1 MSGSYKSGVVQSF
14 INNKNACMQTE
25 IGQIKLRYDN
35 MVPSFTLV
43 SRYISN
49 YSRSKAAC
57 FLKKTRVFAN

>member
-1 MSGSYKSGVVQSF
+1 MSGSYKIEWSCPKLHKYQ
-14 INNKNACMQTE
+14 NACMQTE
-25 IGQIKLRYDN
+25 IGEIKLRYDN

-57 FLKKTRVFAN
+57 FLKKPKSFC